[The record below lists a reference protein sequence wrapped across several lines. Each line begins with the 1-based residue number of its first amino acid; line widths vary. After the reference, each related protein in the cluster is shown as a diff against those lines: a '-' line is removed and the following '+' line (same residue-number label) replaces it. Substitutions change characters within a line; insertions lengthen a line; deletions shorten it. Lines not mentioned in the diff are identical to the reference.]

1 MHNDTIYTASGLQKI
16 IDTIHECGYE
26 IVPLNELVY
35 EDDYEINHE
44 GRQIKQ

>member
-1 MHNDTIYTASGLQKI
+1 MHNDTKYTAEGLQKI

-26 IVPLNELVY
+26 IVPLSELVY

-44 GRQIKQ
+44 GRQIKY